1 MTLSDGSSNELFSI
15 GCWSSAF
22 EAAFRKNGIASVIE
36 RTIALAT
43 PLSGTTV
50 SACFRSSGAVGSAFR
65 CSLAT
70 SDGWGLTVPFGITS
84 RNSSTSP
91 LTAFV
96 SSSSE
101 LLLLLLPLS
110 SPSSSTTS
118 KSSSGLPTSA
128 TPSTSWCS
136 FTIFPSYRLVIVTD
150 ALSLCTSHRLSNCST
165 TSPTFTYHSFTVTSR
180 MPSPMSDR

>member
-1 MTLSDGSSNELFSI
+1 MTLSDDSSNELFSI

-91 LTAFV
+91 LRTRPFRPVAGTF
-96 SSSSE
+96 
-101 LLLLLLPLS
+101 
-110 SPSSSTTS
+110 
-118 KSSSGLPTSA
+118 
-128 TPSTSWCS
+128 
-136 FTIFPSYRLVIVTD
+136 D
-150 ALSLCTSHRLSNCST
+150 RLSNCST